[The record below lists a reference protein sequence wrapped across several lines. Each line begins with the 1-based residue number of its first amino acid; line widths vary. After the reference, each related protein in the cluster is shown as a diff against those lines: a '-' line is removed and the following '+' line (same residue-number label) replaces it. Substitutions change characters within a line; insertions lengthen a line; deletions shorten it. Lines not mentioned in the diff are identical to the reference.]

1 MKKNIST
8 YIYFVLVMAIAIG
21 CYFAFYQTK
30 EINTDAIVAE
40 KKAQQSFTKDNA
52 NTMKVDT
59 FTMLIN
65 KAYGS
70 LATVTTNK
78 EFVKVSMTKANQVT
92 KDFFNGNDALLQ
104 CNIKEHGF
112 AIQYNASQ
120 KSLQADF
127 AIANDGV
134 TVPNDVLIKITDK
147 IYNATKAKQ

>member
-1 MKKNIST
+1 MKKHISAF
-8 YIYFVLVMAIAIG
+8 IYFALVVAIAIG
-21 CYFAFYQTK
+21 CYFAFYQSK
-30 EINTDAIVAE
+30 ELNTDTIEAE
-40 KKAQQSFTKDNA
+40 KKVEQVFTKDNA

-65 KAYGS
+65 KAYGA
-70 LATVTTNK
+70 LATVSTTK
-78 EFVKVSMTKANQVT
+78 EFVKVNMTQANQVT

-127 AIANDGV
+127 AITNGGV

-147 IYNATKAKQ
+147 IYNATKAK